1 MTSSLR
7 IGALGV
13 LLAAG
18 AFAAPGQAQAQE
30 PAAKAAFTVDK
41 NLANKGKGLWTA
53 RGCTGCHTIGKG
65 KLAGPD
71 LAGVIERRDMDWLK
85 RWLKESDTMVESDP
99 IAKQLYEEYN
109 KTLMPNMKLKPEEID
124 ALIHFIGQESAK
136 KK

>member
-7 IGALGV
+7 IGAFGV
-13 LLAAG
+13 LFATVALTAPDQVQAQDAPSNA
-18 AFAAPGQAQAQE
+18 AFA
-30 PAAKAAFTVDK
+30 VDK

-71 LAGVIERRDMDWLK
+71 LAGVTERRELEWLK
-85 RWLKESDTMVESDP
+85 KWLKESDTMVESDP

-109 KTLMPNMKLKPEEID
+109 KTLMPNMRLKPEEID
-124 ALIHFIGQESAK
+124 ALIHFIAQESAK